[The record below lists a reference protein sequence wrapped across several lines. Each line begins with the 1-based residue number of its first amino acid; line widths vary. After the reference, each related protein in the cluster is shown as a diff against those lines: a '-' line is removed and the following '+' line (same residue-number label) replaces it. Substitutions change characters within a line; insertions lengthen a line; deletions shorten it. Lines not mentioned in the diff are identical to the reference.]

1 MAKFETEKDVK
12 RVVKKLLDEFGWFW
26 WMPAANGFGKA
37 GVSDFCA
44 LKDGVFLGIET
55 KFGSRKPTAQQNQF
69 LVNVEAQSGFGF
81 VVNEKMLGDLRDWL
95 HAFSQSVAYTSR
107 KEVPPDEYGI
117 TLINAVAAM
126 TRLIERP

>member
-37 GVSDFCA
+37 GVPDFCA